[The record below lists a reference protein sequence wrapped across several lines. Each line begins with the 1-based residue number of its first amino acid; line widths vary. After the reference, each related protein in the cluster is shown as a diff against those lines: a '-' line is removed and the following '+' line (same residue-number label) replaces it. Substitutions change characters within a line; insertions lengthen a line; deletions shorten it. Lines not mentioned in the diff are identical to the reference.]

1 MPVSDTATGQ
11 EPPRPEGPVRD
22 NAAWRLY
29 FEHEQ
34 RMAQAARSGDPSASV
49 ELGANAKRET
59 IPTVKLYAPLGVDED
74 ALRAHAELVTRIAI
88 EQYETVTA
96 RYPAAS
102 GFVTNDAP
110 PKK

>member
-1 MPVSDTATGQ
+1 MSDTATGQ
-11 EPPRPEGPVRD
+11 EPPKPARL
-22 NAAWRLY
+22 NAATLEAHRHA
-29 FEHEQ
+29 EA
-34 RMAQAARSGDPSASV
+34 MARAERPGEPTVTV

-59 IPTVKLYAPLGVDED
+59 IPTVKLYAPQGVEEA
-74 ALRAHAELVTRIAI
+74 ALRAHAEMVTRIAI

>member
-1 MPVSDTATGQ
+1 MSDTATGQ
-11 EPPRPEGPVRD
+11 ERKPPRGL
-22 NAAWRLY
+22 AWA
-29 FEHEQ
+29 FELLHQE
-34 RMAQAARSGDPSASV
+34 RMAQATRSGEPSVSV

-59 IPTVKLYAPLGVDED
+59 IPTMKLYAPQGVEED
-74 ALRAHAELVTRIAI
+74 ALRAHAEMVTRIAI